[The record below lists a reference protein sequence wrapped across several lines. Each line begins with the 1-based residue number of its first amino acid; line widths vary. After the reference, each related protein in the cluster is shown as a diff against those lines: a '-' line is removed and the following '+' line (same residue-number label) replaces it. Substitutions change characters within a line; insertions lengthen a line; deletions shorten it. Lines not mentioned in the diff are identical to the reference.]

1 MFRSRAER
9 LAEVLEAAPDA
20 EVPTSAI
27 RDLRGKRPQ
36 SQIALKSGVS
46 QAMISE
52 LEAGRKQLTPGTA
65 KKLAPALGV
74 SAAELEI
81 AEQVSTLQRLATK
94 GALDPRQILAAIEEI
109 AFSLPDDEVSDRLVD
124 ALLAVMKQALAAHEK
139 NEGAVAPVA
148 TKAGRKPRGERDGLG
163 RKRDKPNAPGRY

>member
-27 RDLRGKRPQ
+27 RDLRGDRPQ
-36 SQIALKSGVS
+36 SEVALKSGVS

-65 KKLAPALGV
+65 ARLAPALGV
-74 SAAELEI
+74 TPAELEL
-81 AEQVSTLQRLATK
+81 AEQVSTLQRLAIK
-94 GALDPRQILAAIEEI
+94 GTMDPARILDAIQEI

-124 ALLAVMKQALAAHEK
+124 ALLAVLRQALAAHEE
-139 NEGAVAPVA
+139 NEGNAAVA
-148 TKAGRKPRGERDGLG
+148 TKTARKPRGDRDGLG
-163 RKRDKPNAPGRY
+163 RKLDKPNRPGRY